1 LDEREL
7 KEVVASVIGRDA
19 VLDDCAVLPI
29 QDDSYIV
36 ATTDMLHEST
46 DFPRGMTEWEIGWM
60 GAAVTLS
67 DIAAMGAC
75 PSLVLLAVGL
85 DSPSRLEGI
94 LVGARDCCKEF
105 GATLSGGDLDAH
117 RELTLVSSG
126 IGFTKRPVRRSG
138 ARPGDLVGV
147 VGIPGRAQ
155 AALEGYRAFREYLV
169 TPRPRV
175 GEGIALAAAGV
186 SSMMDVS
193 DGLLVSLEEM
203 RCASGLGYAI
213 EKEEIPKID
222 GIPPETAL
230 RFALEGGGD
239 FGLLFTVPPG
249 TFLPKVPELALIG
262 RVVEDPCILVDGR
275 PVEITG
281 YQHHWD

>member
-1 LDEREL
+1 LDERGL

-19 VLDDCAVLPI
+19 VLDDCAVLPVG
-29 QDDSYIV
+29 DEYLV

-46 DFPRGMTEWEIGWM
+46 DFPGGMTGREIGWM

-67 DIAAMGAC
+67 DIAAMGAR

-94 LVGARDCCKEF
+94 LVGARDCCRAY
-105 GATLSGGDLDAH
+105 GAALAGGDLDAH
-117 RELTLVSSG
+117 GELTLVSSG

-138 ARPGDLVGV
+138 ARAGDLVGV
-147 VGIPGRAQ
+147 VGVPGRAQ
-155 AALEGYRAFREYLV
+155 AALEGYSVFREYLV

-175 GEGIALAAAGV
+175 AEGLALAAAGV

-193 DGLLVSLEEM
+193 DGLLASLEDM

-213 EKEEIPKID
+213 ESGKIPLPQ
-222 GIPPETAL
+222 GVPPDTAL

-239 FGLLFTVPPG
+239 FGLLFTAPPG
-249 TFLPKVPELALIG
+249 TALPGLPELSVIG
-262 RVVEDPCILVDGR
+262 RVVGDPRILVDGR
-275 PVEITG
+275 PAEGTG